1 MSPKA
6 PSSSNVIVRYCAIGP
21 AVGAIAAL
29 MVLAPLDGDLI
40 AEIGVWR
47 WMRGL
52 PVALVLAL
60 FFGYLIGLIPASLTG
75 ACMAWLVRGRSRPA
89 FWPVWGGL
97 IGACFTALPYL
108 VFPQLRIDGAG
119 MLAYPALVFIGF
131 LAGSVPAMSLSQG
144 RKGKV
149 GNVLYTP

>member
-6 PSSSNVIVRYCAIGP
+6 PSGSIIIVRYCAIGP
-21 AVGAIAAL
+21 AVGTIAAL
-29 MVLAPLDGDLI
+29 MVLLPLDGDLI
-40 AEIGVWR
+40 AKIGVWS

-52 PVALVLAL
+52 PATLILAL

-75 ACMAWLVRGRSRPA
+75 ACMAWVARGRSRTA

-97 IGACFTALPYL
+97 IGACFTTLPYL

-119 MLAYPALVFIGF
+119 MLAYLALVFIGF
-131 LAGSVPAMSLSQG
+131 LAGTVPAMSLSQG
-144 RKGKV
+144 RKSEVGKV
-149 GNVLYTP
+149 L